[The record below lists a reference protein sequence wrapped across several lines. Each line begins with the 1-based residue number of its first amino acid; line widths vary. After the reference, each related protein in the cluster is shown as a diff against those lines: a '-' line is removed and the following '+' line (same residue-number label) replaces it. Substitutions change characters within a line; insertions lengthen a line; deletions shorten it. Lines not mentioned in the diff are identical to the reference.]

1 MNDLKKEIK
10 LAKKGIYSNYYD
22 NDDKIFRDIS
32 NLERLI
38 KKENDESM
46 KSKAYTIIG
55 DLYRI
60 ANNNEK
66 AFGYYKLA
74 ITADSKNTKVYA
86 SMIYSYLENNEFK
99 EALNITRILINSNFL
114 DKNGLKNALQLEKI
128 LLFIINNEYDKE
140 LKYSE
145 NNEILNSCIA
155 LSIDKYCINKRKKSV
170 ENVKN
175 SFNDITTK
183 SYKKT
188 VNDAVSLYNQRLIKD
203 TDVEELV
210 IKLIELKRYAVAEEL
225 IKLIKS
231 NSSRNKHVKYYERR
245 IEEEVFYSKQKNKE
259 KELVEYLVK
268 IGKSCYKDKKYDAS
282 LYYNELG
289 KKMTN
294 DYVFDY
300 YLGKTYYR
308 MHNYK
313 KATEHLN
320 SYSKQGFEKLS
331 KCYYF
336 LFLSQ
341 VKSKGSYGR
350 TYQNNKE
357 LCEAYRINNNF
368 SRHFNDLY
376 IRVEVSKEKTFDKNK
391 SLAYK
396 YVDMTEEDFK
406 KTKRK

>member
-22 NDDKIFRDIS
+22 NEDKIFRAIS
-32 NLERLI
+32 SLKRLI
-38 KKENDESM
+38 KKEDD
-46 KSKAYTIIG
+46 KSIISNAYNLIG

-66 AFGYYKLA
+66 AFGYYELA
-74 ITADSKNTKVYA
+74 IKTDSKNVRVYA
-86 SMIYSYLENNEFK
+86 SMIYSYLENNKFK
-99 EALNITRILINSNFL
+99 GALNTTMTLINSNSL
-114 DKNGLKNALQLEKI
+114 DKNELKNALQLEKI

-140 LKYSE
+140 LKYNE
-145 NNEILNSCIA
+145 NNVILNSCII
-155 LSIDKYCINKRKKSV
+155 LSIEKYYINKRKNKV
-170 ENVKN
+170 DNIKN

-188 VNDAVSLYNQRLIKD
+188 VNEAASLYNQRLIKD

-210 IKLIELKRYAVAEEL
+210 IKLIELKRYDAAEEL
-225 IKLIKS
+225 INLIKS
-231 NSSRNKHVKYYERR
+231 NSSRNKHIKYYERR
-245 IEEEVFYSKQKNKE
+245 IEEELFYSKQKNKE
-259 KELVEYLVK
+259 KELVKYLVQ
-268 IGKSCYKDKKYDAS
+268 IGESCYKDRNNEAS

-341 VKSKGSYGR
+341 VKSKESYGK

-357 LCEAYRINNNF
+357 LCEAYRINNDF
-368 SRHFNDLY
+368 SRYFNDLY

-391 SLAYK
+391 SLAYR
-396 YVDMTEEDFK
+396 YVDMTEEDFIK
-406 KTKRK
+406 AKRK